1 MSYPEILIVVP
12 ILPMIYDSLLE
23 TLTKI
28 IFFFLRPLDRNFS
41 ISISRQQTSLFDEF
55 LLVQSFIQLNFQFF
69 ESNLFSLNLLNI
81 FYFKP
86 FYSTSYNYN
95 YKTIFL
101 SRSII
106 DAKVKFIY
114 SLYKSNSNY

>member
-86 FYSTSYNYN
+86 FYSTFYNYN

>member
-28 IFFFLRPLDRNFS
+28 IFFLLRPLDRNFS

-86 FYSTSYNYN
+86 FYSTY
-95 YKTIFL
+95 FL
-101 SRSII
+101 
-106 DAKVKFIY
+106 
-114 SLYKSNSNY
+114 